1 MITVEFVGGPRDG
14 TTLGFEDDTGFRR
27 GIVLAPVNEDDVPE
41 DGDLPKGTEIH
52 VWQSPDGSQGSPG
65 GRLRVEYVGT
75 RVFNGVP
82 VERAT

>member
-14 TTLGFEDDTGFRR
+14 AEMEFDDSGFCQ
-27 GIVLAPVNEDDVPE
+27 GIILAPVNEDDMPE

-75 RVFNGVP
+75 RVFNGAP